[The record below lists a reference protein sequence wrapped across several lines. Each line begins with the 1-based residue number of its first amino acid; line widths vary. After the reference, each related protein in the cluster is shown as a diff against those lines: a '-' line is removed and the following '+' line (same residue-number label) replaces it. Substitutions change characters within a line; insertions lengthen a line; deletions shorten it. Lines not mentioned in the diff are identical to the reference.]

1 MDNIRLVLYILL
13 ALTGVQI
20 YSAWQKDHA
29 PTNQLEQTEQI
40 VSQSI
45 DDIEPAS
52 LPNSV
57 EDQMV
62 QTVTSHSVIP
72 DNNEQPLIENNQ
84 VQQNKVNTQT
94 IEVKTDVL
102 DILIST
108 QGGNIVQTNLREY
121 PQKLKSKNTVQLQ
134 TLNPENYYVLQ
145 TGLKTAQNSPLNT
158 VLPTHNTNYYVQQK
172 SYELKEGQNEL
183 LVPLTWEGNGLKVT
197 KLFTFK
203 RNEYLIDHKVS
214 VQNTSEQPWVGQ
226 EYRRIQRTDVKDSQP
241 FVHTY
246 TGGVYYNEEDKYE
259 KISYEEMTEKLN
271 KRFDKGWAAMIQH
284 YFMTA
289 IIPPA
294 SEMNQYYTG
303 EIKKGTGNRYIMGM
317 MSEQKAVQPHQIVDF
332 DTQFYIG
339 PKIIKR
345 LKKVA
350 PGLEYAVDFGFLSII
365 SKPMFY
371 ALDIIHGFIK
381 NWGWAIIILT
391 FGLKLLFF
399 PLANKSYRSMAKM
412 RKIMPEIQSMKERFG
427 DDRQRMA
434 KEQMALFKKH
444 GVNPAAGCL
453 PMLIQMPFF
462 MGLYWAL
469 LESVEL
475 RQAPFMLW
483 IQDLSIEDPLFI
495 LPVVMGISMYITQKL
510 NPPPADPMQ
519 AKMMK
524 FMPIAFSIIF
534 FMLPAGLV
542 LYSVTNSI
550 LSIIQQYVITK
561 KINKTL

>member
-13 ALTGVQI
+13 ALTGMQI

-29 PTNQLEQTEQI
+29 PANQLGQTEQTLAQFND
-40 VSQSI
+40 STSDQTPSNR
-45 DDIEPAS
+45 
-52 LPNSV
+52 L
-57 EDQMV
+57 EDELISP
-62 QTVTSHSVIP
+62 VTP
-72 DNNEQPLIENNQ
+72 TTLANTQLATEQPIEKTETDF
-84 VQQNKVNTQT
+84 VH
-94 IEVKTDVL
+94 VKTDVL

-108 QGGNIVQTNLREY
+108 HGGNIVQTNLNEY
-121 PQKLKSKNTVQLQ
+121 PQKLKSKETIQLQ
-134 TLNPENYYVLQ
+134 TLNPENYYSLQ
-145 TGLKTAQNSPLNT
+145 FGLRTAQNSPLN
-158 VLPTHNTNYYVQQK
+158 VALPTYKTEYTARAK
-172 SYELKEGQNEL
+172 SYELKDGQNEL
-183 LVPLTWEGNGLKVT
+183 IVPLIWQENGIQVT
-197 KLFTFK
+197 KLFVFK
-203 RNEYLIDHKVS
+203 RNAYLIDHKVS
-214 VQNTSEQPWVGQ
+214 IQNNTDLPWVGQ

-241 FVHTY
+241 FVYTY

-259 KISYEEMTEKLN
+259 KVSYEEMSGKLN
-271 KRFDKGWAAMIQH
+271 KHFDNGWVAMIQH

-294 SEMNQYYTG
+294 NEVSQFYTG
-303 EIKKGTGNRYIMGM
+303 EIKKATGNRYVIGM
-317 MSEQKAVQPHQIVDF
+317 MSEQKSVQPKQTVEF
-332 DTQFYIG
+332 NSQFYIG
-339 PKIIKR
+339 PKIIER

-371 ALDIIHGFIK
+371 GLDIIHGVVK

-399 PLANKSYRSMAKM
+399 PLANKSYKSMAKM

-475 RQAPFMLW
+475 RQAPFMFW
-483 IQDLSIEDPLFI
+483 IQDLSIKDPMFI
-495 LPVVMGISMYITQKL
+495 LPIIMGVSMYITQKL
-510 NPPPADPMQ
+510 NPPPSDPMQ
-519 AKMMK
+519 AKMMQ